1 MPESKSDRAQQLN
14 QEVVN
19 FVECGDARGPS
30 WLQTHP
36 QDQMR
41 AHDFL
46 EGANDREAQRRS
58 DSQ

>member
-1 MPESKSDRAQQLN
+1 VPESRSDRAQQLN

-36 QDQMR
+36 EDQR
-41 AHDFL
+41 KAQDFL
-46 EGANDREAQRRS
+46 RAPATGEAQQPP
-58 DSQ
+58 D

>member
-1 MPESKSDRAQQLN
+1 MPESRTDRAQQQN

-36 QDQMR
+36 ADR
-41 AHDFL
+41 RKAEEFRS
-46 EGANDREAQRRS
+46 GASGREAQPPPGR
-58 DSQ
+58 